1 MARDLQL
8 GCQPTKEQHGLAAKN
23 AGGKSGETYMA
34 YKITDKCESCGSC
47 QDECPQGAITSGSPF
62 KIDADAC
69 IDCGACASACP
80 ANAIVSD

>member
-1 MARDLQL
+1 MARDLPL
-8 GCQPTKEQHGLAAKN
+8 GRQPQKNNTGSRRKN

-62 KIDADAC
+62 KIDPDAC
-69 IDCGACASACP
+69 IDCGTCASACP
-80 ANAIVSD
+80 ANAIVSG

>member
-1 MARDLQL
+1 
-8 GCQPTKEQHGLAAKN
+8 
-23 AGGKSGETYMA
+23 MA
-34 YKITDKCESCGSC
+34 YKITNKCESCGSC

-69 IDCGACASACP
+69 IECGACASACP